1 MKNSF
6 PIFLLSLN
14 FVDGTTIVKNIE
26 DISLTEGK
34 GTVSRVLQTF
44 MEVATKTSDVTELCF
59 VLKDGLCD
67 VDAGVEGHLLQQLG
81 QGVHLQFRD
90 VALGLGLDEVS
101 DAGCYWHLIGKNI
114 QRRKIVL
121 VTSKKLKTSQDTFQV
136 FLIRLEV
143 RGEVVGI
150 SGMLDATEFVA
161 KWDRF
166 KWRNEL
172 VPVLQNQK

>member
-59 VLKDGLCD
+59 VLCD

-81 QGVHLQFRD
+81 QGVHLHPRTLFR
-90 VALGLGLDEVS
+90 S
-101 DAGCYWHLIGKNI
+101 F
-114 QRRKIVL
+114 
-121 VTSKKLKTSQDTFQV
+121 S
-136 FLIRLEV
+136 
-143 RGEVVGI
+143 
-150 SGMLDATEFVA
+150 
-161 KWDRF
+161 
-166 KWRNEL
+166 
-172 VPVLQNQK
+172 

>member
-14 FVDGTTIVKNIE
+14 YVDGTTIVKNIE

-90 VALGLGLDEVS
+90 VALGLGLDEVC
-101 DAGCYWHLIGKNI
+101 DAGCYWASDREEHTAEEDCPRHL
-114 QRRKIVL
+114 QE
-121 VTSKKLKTSQDTFQV
+121 TQDFPGH
-136 FLIRLEV
+136 F
-143 RGEVVGI
+143 
-150 SGMLDATEFVA
+150 SGLSHET
-161 KWDRF
+161 
-166 KWRNEL
+166 RN
-172 VPVLQNQK
+172 QG

>member
-1 MKNSF
+1 M
-6 PIFLLSLN
+6 
-14 FVDGTTIVKNIE
+14 KNIE
-26 DISLTEGK
+26 NVSLTEGK
-34 GTVSRVLQTF
+34 STVSRVLQTF

-59 VLKDGLCD
+59 VLKEGLCD

-90 VALGLGLDEVS
+90 VALGLGLDEVC
-101 DAGCYWHLIGKNI
+101 DAGCYRHLIGKNI

-121 VTSKKLKTSQDTFQV
+121 ITSKKLKTSQDTFQV
-136 FLIRLEV
+136 FLMRLEI

>member
-6 PIFLLSLN
+6 PKFLLSLN

-59 VLKDGLCD
+59 VLKEGLRNM
-67 VDAGVEGHLLQQLG
+67 DAGIVGHLLQQLG

-90 VALGLGLDEVS
+90 VALGLGLDEVC
-101 DAGCYWHLIGKNI
+101 DAGCYRHLIGKNI

-136 FLIRLEV
+136 FLMRLEI

>member
-6 PIFLLSLN
+6 LKFLLCLN
-14 FVDGTTIVKNIE
+14 FVDWTTVVKNIE
-26 DISLTEGK
+26 DVSLTEGK
-34 GTVSRVLQTF
+34 STMSRVLQTF
-44 MEVATKTSDVTELCF
+44 MEVASKTSDVTELCF

-90 VALGLGLDEVS
+90 VALGLGLDEVC

-136 FLIRLEV
+136 FLMRLEI